1 MAKRSRCR
9 GTQKLQKTASVCRA
23 LREFQWKNR
32 VSDKQ
37 LSATLEIIK
46 EIGDLLRSG
55 SAELPANIR
64 VADTPLREKV
74 MTMLSVID

>member
-1 MAKRSRCR
+1 M
-9 GTQKLQKTASVCRA
+9 CRA

-64 VADTPLREKV
+64 VTDTPLRQKV
-74 MTMLSVID
+74 MTMLCVVDEHDHFIHDLCL